1 MRMNRVS
8 SMTVACILTILVV
21 VVSSGKYS
29 TIQVNAQSNQSRI
42 TGQIEEI
49 PLIKLAPGCLHI
61 QANLH
66 NGTESEQKFFAGLFE
81 VENCADVLAR
91 TNNGQGFK

>member
-8 SMTVACILTILVV
+8 NVTVACILTILVV
-21 VVSSGKYS
+21 VVSSGRYS
-29 TIQVNAQSNQSRI
+29 IQYAQSQIS
-42 TGQIEEI
+42 GQIEEI
-49 PLIKLAPGCLHI
+49 PLMKLAPGCLHI

-66 NGTESEQKFFAGLFE
+66 NDTADHFFENLFK
-81 VENCADVLAR
+81 NLDCADVLAR